1 MAGSLEDVGDLA
13 VSLWGIL
20 ENTQPSIS
28 FGGIATKGRYMME
41 YGSLFS
47 SQICLK
53 VAAMPSAFPMPA
65 TTHWRA
71 GCLPP
76 ARPALWTGTAP
87 PRYWPPGSPTLTDYP
102 LHLILPSAQEG
113 TAPPHRDCGTST
125 LRVTLASMGREN
137 TLNHVTGKEYVVWR
151 QQALSHAT
159 TSYCPLTGTCVH
171 LVYR

>member
-1 MAGSLEDVGDLA
+1 MGGSDCLSA
-13 VSLWGIL
+13 VPSS
-20 ENTQPSIS
+20 SIS
-28 FGGIATKGRYMME
+28 LGGISTKGRCMME

-71 GCLPP
+71 GGLPP
-76 ARPALWTGTAP
+76 ARSALWTGTAP
-87 PRYWPPGSPTLTDYP
+87 PRYWAPGSPPSPNYP
-102 LHLILPSAQEG
+102 LHLTLPSAQELHP
-113 TAPPHRDCGTST
+113 TERLFGTST
-125 LRVTLASMGREN
+125 LRIILGLMGHEN
-137 TLNHVTGKEYVVWR
+137 TLNQVTGKEYVVWR

-159 TSYCPLTGTCVH
+159 TSHCPLTGTYVH